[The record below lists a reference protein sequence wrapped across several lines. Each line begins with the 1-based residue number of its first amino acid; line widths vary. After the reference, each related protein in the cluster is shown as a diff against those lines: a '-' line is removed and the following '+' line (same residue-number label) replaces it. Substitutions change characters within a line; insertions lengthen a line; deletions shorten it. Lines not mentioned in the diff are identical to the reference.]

1 MITGVDDTPP
11 RGAGGDFVEPWSPP
25 PATSS
30 AMAAGPGTWATQTL
44 RRIRRPEK
52 HRKPTLGQ
60 HGGQEGETEMS
71 LRHISPRSVE
81 WYEALIEG
89 EDETLAAHEALA
101 LRTMKAL
108 EDAEIRI
115 ALARLDGQDDGPLSY
130 RFPSFQL
137 RHA

>member
-1 MITGVDDTPP
+1 
-11 RGAGGDFVEPWSPP
+11 
-25 PATSS
+25 
-30 AMAAGPGTWATQTL
+30 
-44 RRIRRPEK
+44 
-52 HRKPTLGQ
+52 
-60 HGGQEGETEMS
+60 MS

-89 EDETLAAHEALA
+89 EDEALAAHEALA

-115 ALARLDGQDDGPLSY
+115 ALARLDGQDGGTLSY